1 MMEIGHLFPDLPEK
15 LRGELIAEFSDLV
28 TSFNEGKWRA
38 SGLNAGRFCEVCY
51 DVIKGRAEGAYPAS
65 TKKPSDLIGKC
76 KALESDSRLPHG
88 LRFIASRALTVL
100 FEVRNNRNISHVGGS
115 VDPSFM
121 DASLVLANAKWLMAE
136 FVREFHDVPEHI
148 AQSMVDGIS
157 QYAPPAVWA
166 DDRVRRV
173 LDNSLTYD
181 EKLLVLLAS
190 AGGSAERRDI
200 FAWIDHGTQHYFSK
214 RVTGLHAARQI
225 EAKAYGETLKLLPP
239 GSKRAA
245 AIFSSKGLAH

>member
-1 MMEIGHLFPDLPEK
+1 MEITHLFPQLPSK
-15 LRGELIAEFSDLV
+15 LRSELIAEFSELI

-51 DVIKGRAEGAYPAS
+51 AVIKGYAEGAHPDS
-65 TKKPSDLIGKC
+65 TKKPADLIGKC
-76 KALESDSRLPHG
+76 KAFESDSRLPHG
-88 LRFIASRALTVL
+88 LRFIAARALTVL

-136 FVREFHDVPEHI
+136 FVREFHDMPEGP
-148 AQSMVDGIS
+148 AQSIVDSIS

-166 DDRVRRV
+166 DDKVRRV

-190 AGGSAERRDI
+190 AGGSVDRREL
-200 FAWIDHGTQHYFSK
+200 FRWIDHGTQHYFAK
-214 RVTGLHAARQI
+214 RLAGLHSKRQI
-225 EAKAYGETLKLLPP
+225 EAKAHGETVKLLPP
-239 GSKRAA
+239 GSQRAA
-245 AIFSSKGLAH
+245 KIFSSKGLAH